1 MYKNKI
7 LEQRNFIMRGIH
19 GNSIWFGCR
28 LKKSQKTIRELIL
41 FYTSSLNISI

>member
-28 LKKSQKTIRELIL
+28 LKKLQKTIRELIL
-41 FYTSSLNISI
+41 FLYKLPKQ

>member
-7 LEQRNFIMRGIH
+7 LEQRNFITRGIH

-28 LKKSQKTIRELIL
+28 LKITKKQLG
-41 FYTSSLNISI
+41 SLYIFIQAP